1 MYAKC
6 EKITIVL
13 KQKVLN
19 FKYFWDFK
27 LQKLVIYSIFFNRFS
42 L

>member
-6 EKITIVL
+6 EKIAIVL

-19 FKYFWDFK
+19 LKYFCDLK
-27 LQKLVIYSIFFNRFS
+27 LQELVIYSIYFNRFS